1 MDAELQTRLSRN
13 TACSSRL
20 HPRKVPA
27 QRPVSSDANRTVA
40 HSMWPRGAT
49 ASHILP
55 SQLESRPCTNYPQ
68 EPPQPT
74 NGTVQGLHFQPDPR
88 GCHGKGPAPLSPE
101 SLAAGRSTG
110 ILALHNTA
118 ALLRVQAHTAASR
131 PPTSLNK
138 TRPYPGLRTAPRGPP
153 DLSHISSRPHLT
165 HPTLATR
172 VPAHPTG
179 ACSAPFAGS
188 LVPPS
193 LPGTLPQTGPGSLPS
208 SGSAQCPLLQ
218 EAFPDTVPNDHPPPE
233 SHPFLLSFSRA
244 LISNF

>member
-27 QRPVSSDANRTVA
+27 QRPISSDANRTVA
-40 HSMWPRGAT
+40 DSMWPQGAT

-74 NGTVQGLHFQPDPR
+74 HGTVQGLHFQPDPR

-101 SLAAGRSTG
+101 SFAAGRSTG

-118 ALLRVQAHTAASR
+118 ALLSASSHRSLLTPHLTQQAQALPRPQDSPTWASR
-131 PPTSLNK
+131 PVSHQLPSPPHAPHSSHTGPCSLHRSLLCSLCRVSCPT
-138 TRPYPGLRTAPRGPP
+138 
-153 DLSHISSRPHLT
+153 
-165 HPTLATR
+165 
-172 VPAHPTG
+172 VPARNAPADG
-179 ACSAPFAGS
+179 AGLPPFLRLCSVS
-188 LVPPS
+188 PS
-193 LPGTLPQTGPGSLPS
+193 PGGLPGHCSK
-208 SGSAQCPLLQ
+208 
-218 EAFPDTVPNDHPPPE
+218 
-233 SHPFLLSFSRA
+233 
-244 LISNF
+244 